1 MTELDRDTVRRLAE
15 LARLEL
21 DEEETSALVHDLT
34 RILHH
39 VDTLSELDLEGVPPM
54 TSAFAGRAALRSD
67 EPRVSLPR
75 ELALREAPKVVDD
88 GFAVPAF
95 VDEG

>member
-21 DEEETSALVHDLT
+21 DERETLALVHDLT

-39 VDTLSELDLEGVPPM
+39 VDTLAELDLEGVEPM
-54 TSAFAGRAALRSD
+54 TSAFEGGSTLRAD
-67 EPRVSLPR
+67 EPRPSLPS
-75 ELALREAPKVVDD
+75 ELALREAPKVVDR

>member
-21 DEEETSALVHDLT
+21 DEQETLALVHDLT

-39 VDTLSELDLEGVPPM
+39 VDTLAELDLEGVEPM
-54 TSAFAGRAALRSD
+54 TSAFDGHGAWRAD
-67 EPRVSLPR
+67 EPRASLPS
-75 ELALREAPKVVDD
+75 ELALREAPKVVDQ